1 MVKKIHYCW
10 FGGKEL
16 PSKVKKCIA
25 TWKKM
30 LPDYEIKEW
39 NEKNFDINTS
49 TFVKEAYDKKK
60 WAFVSDYVRIYA
72 LYNEGG
78 IYLDTDVKI
87 LKDISHIVD
96 KDMFLG
102 YEDSGYV
109 GTAVIGVKE
118 KQNKYIKEILDYY
131 NNIDHFNEDIIYNYV
146 NPVII
151 TKILKKYDSYI
162 NEQGIRIFD
171 NNVYVYPRDYFF
183 PLNYNYS
190 EKLYTENTC
199 MVHLFNATW
208 TDKGEKRTV
217 GIYRRF
223 GPNLGKR
230 INSLIDRCFNLK
242 NSIIRKIKGIYN
254 FARMKYSIYIN
265 IPKRIKKIH
274 LALSEK
280 KENYITICHPE
291 MVENNDGIYEL
302 FNGNILNIREM
313 HTRKEAKK
321 VAKEIADSGKK
332 IIVFNSLS
340 EGWDIIISE
349 LKMLKK
355 DILIKIIM
363 HDEIYLMSENNNWN
377 ILDSILD
384 LYNKGYI
391 NELAFFK
398 ESLYQFYNNK
408 GYNVKKLIRP
418 FNIKDKQKYLPK
430 ESKREYLKIGM
441 YNAYDT
447 IVKNPYNQ
455 LSAISLLENAKLDYA
470 PINYKIS
477 MIARKYNVN
486 LCDASTDLP
495 KEELYKRMADNDINL
510 FISAAEDSSLQPLKS
525 LELGTICLVGNSF
538 EYFDGSELEKYIV
551 LEKENN
557 IMEIYNKIVYALE
570 NKDKILEL
578 YNEWKKEYTVKIKK
592 CLDNFISMN

>member
-39 NEKNFDINTS
+39 NEENFDINTN
-49 TFVKEAYDKKK
+49 TFVKEAYENKK

-87 LKDISHIVD
+87 LKDISHITD

-118 KQNKYIKEILDYY
+118 KENKYIKEILDYY
-131 NNIDHFNEDIIYNYV
+131 NKIEHFNEEIMYNYV

-151 TKILKKYDSYI
+151 TKILKKYSSKV

-208 TDKGEKRTV
+208 TGKGEKRTV

-223 GPNLGKR
+223 GPNLGKK
-230 INSLIDRCFNLK
+230 INDLIDGCFNLK
-242 NSIIRKIKGIYN
+242 NSILRKIKGIYN
-254 FARMKYSIYIN
+254 FARMQYSIHIN
-265 IPKRIKKIH
+265 IPKRIKKINQT
-274 LALSEK
+274 LSDK

-291 MVENNDGIYEL
+291 MVEYNDGIYEL

-321 VAKEIADSGKK
+321 VAKEIVDSGKK
-332 IIVFNSLS
+332 NIIFNSYAD
-340 EGWDIIISE
+340 GWDMIISE
-349 LKMLKK
+349 LKMIKR
-355 DILIKIIM
+355 DISIKIII
-363 HDEIYLMSENNNWN
+363 HDEMYLMSEKNNWN
-377 ILDSILD
+377 LVDSILD

-398 ESLYQFYNNK
+398 ESLYQFYNKK

-430 ESKREYLKIGM
+430 ENKREYLKIGM
-441 YNAYDT
+441 YNACDT
-447 IVKNPYNQ
+447 VVKNPYNQ

-470 PINYKIS
+470 PINYKIT
-477 MIARKYNVN
+477 MIARKYNIN
-486 LCDASTDLP
+486 LCDASTELT

-510 FISAAEDSSLQPLKS
+510 FISAAETSSLHPLKS

-551 LEKENN
+551 VEKENN
-557 IMEIYNKIVYALE
+557 IMDIYNKIMYALE

-578 YNEWKKEYTVKIKK
+578 YNEWKKGYTVKAKEYLDEFVDIK
-592 CLDNFISMN
+592 

>member
-363 HDEIYLMSENNNWN
+363 YDEIYLMSENNNWN

-398 ESLYQFYNNK
+398 ESLYQFYKNK